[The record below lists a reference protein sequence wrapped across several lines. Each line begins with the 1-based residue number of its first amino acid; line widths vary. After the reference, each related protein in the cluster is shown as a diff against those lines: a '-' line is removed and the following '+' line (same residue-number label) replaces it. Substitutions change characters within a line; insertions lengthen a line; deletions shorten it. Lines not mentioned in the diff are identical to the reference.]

1 MNEIATQLDNE
12 AQNESYIQLTITD
25 TGWTDKER
33 VAMRENGYDDMD
45 MLRAWL
51 S

>member
-1 MNEIATQLDNE
+1 MENQYLDNQTKE
-12 AQNESYIQLTITD
+12 TQITITD
-25 TGWTDKER
+25 TEWTESER
-33 VAMRENGYDDMD
+33 EQMRQYGYDDMD

>member
-1 MNEIATQLDNE
+1 MNEVITQTNEQQNDDYPQIVIAD
-12 AQNESYIQLTITD
+12 TD
-25 TGWTDKER
+25 WTEEER
-33 VAMRENGYDDMD
+33 TAMRENGYDDMD

>member
-1 MNEIATQLDNE
+1 METITSELTTHDTDTQLTVHDTE
-12 AQNESYIQLTITD
+12 WTD
-25 TGWTDKER
+25 TER
-33 VAMRENGYDDMD
+33 EQMKIHGYDDMD